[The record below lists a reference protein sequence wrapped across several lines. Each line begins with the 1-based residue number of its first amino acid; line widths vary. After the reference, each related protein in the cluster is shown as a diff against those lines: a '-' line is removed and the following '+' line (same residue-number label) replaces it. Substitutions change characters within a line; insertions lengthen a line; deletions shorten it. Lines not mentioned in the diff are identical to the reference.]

1 MSQKGRTKSLG
12 VMTMAFLFCGG
23 LSFAQEL
30 PTVAVY
36 PFKDIENDTVREIVE
51 SNDLD
56 LNIIV
61 LKTGEALRASKKMQV
76 FERNANTVEKTV
88 RTEQSRAACSGN
100 SAPVTSK
107 SSNVGTANP
116 SVEGSVECAPLYKGN
131 AADSGKLENV
141 EFIIE
146 LSIKELSIGD
156 VFYRP
161 FPEVPGKFR
170 GSYNA
175 RLDLVVKLLDSTSA
189 EIKVQKSVQAIVT
202 NSWIS
207 SEKGGV
213 DKREIWSQ
221 LANETGRKAAAAI
234 LGVMK
239 N

>member
-1 MSQKGRTKSLG
+1 MSQTGRAKILS
-12 VMTMAFLFCGG
+12 VMTMALLFCGN
-23 LSFAQEL
+23 LSLAQEL

-36 PFKDIENDTVREIVE
+36 PFKDIENDTVRDIIE

-88 RTEQSRAACSGN
+88 RTEQSRASCSDSSPPSGT
-100 SAPVTSK
+100 PPFVK
-107 SSNVGTANP
+107 SLTPKGTD
-116 SVEGSVECAPLYKGN
+116 VVECAPLFKGN
-131 AADSGKLENV
+131 AAATGKLENV

-146 LSIKELSIGD
+146 LSIKELSIGN
-156 VFYRP
+156 VFYSP

-175 RLDLVVKLLDSTSA
+175 KLDLVVKLLDSTSA
-189 EIKVQKSVQAIVT
+189 EIKVQKIVQASVS

>member
-1 MSQKGRTKSLG
+1 MSLQGRTTILG
-12 VMTMAFLFCGG
+12 VMTVAQIFGVGFC
-23 LSFAQEL
+23 LAQEL
-30 PTVAVY
+30 PMVAVY
-36 PFKDIENDTVREIVE
+36 PFKDIENETVRNIVE

-76 FERNANTVEKTV
+76 YERNANTVANTV
-88 RTEQSRAACSGN
+88 RTEQTRAACSGN
-100 SAPVTSK
+100 SSAAAPRSQ
-107 SSNVGTANP
+107 NVVIADPAGDG
-116 SVEGSVECAPLYKGN
+116 EVECPRLYKGN
-131 AADSGKLENV
+131 AADKGKLDNV
-141 EFIIE
+141 EFIVE
-146 LSIKELSIGD
+146 LSIKELTIGD

-170 GSYNA
+170 GGYSA
-175 RLDLVVKLLDSTSA
+175 KLDLVVKLLDSTSA
-189 EIKVQKSVQAIVT
+189 EIKVQKSVQASVS
-202 NSWIS
+202 NNWIA

-234 LGVMK
+234 LGAMK